1 MMLKMMLSAV
11 SAMPSRI
18 GVRASPAER
27 SAPPSMKNTSMPLLK
42 MNMMRRNGSA
52 SAFTSGA
59 ALTKSSRYGAAK

>member
-1 MMLKMMLSAV
+1 MTLKTMLSTV

-27 SAPPSMKNTSMPLLK
+27 SAPPSMKNTSMPMLK

-52 SAFTSGA
+52 SAFTAGVA
-59 ALTKSSRYGAAK
+59 FTRSSSVGDRK